1 MTLRRHG
8 VNDTMCDSVH
18 VGDGPSESWALGRST
33 ERRIDSAQQHPGFS
47 NEVPGERSFHLIAAD
62 RHGPAQYFARIE
74 RYGEMERIASDA
86 TLDSSFRCGNIAPL
100 ERTSNLRPLLLE
112 VERDGARPQG

>member
-8 VNDTMCDSVH
+8 VNRTMCDSGH
-18 VGDGPSESWALGRST
+18 VRGDPSQSCALGRRAAS
-33 ERRIDSAQQHPGFS
+33 RIDSAQQHPGS
-47 NEVPGERSFHLIAAD
+47 HEAPGERSFHLIAAD

-86 TLDSSFRCGNIAPL
+86 TLDSSTRCGNIAPL